1 MLTIFFSFSLS
12 EGPETDFFSVHQ
24 TKWMG
29 ASQFSY
35 FEMVSGI
42 ESLIQTRFK
51 KADPELAKEIVD
63 ISLSQRLDPL
73 WVTALIWTESSFN
86 KKAVSY
92 KGARGLMQLMPAT
105 AKEVLNQLPNKE
117 NTHWHQAKRNI
128 ELGSFYLK
136 NLFHKF
142 NGNHKLAS
150 MAYNLGRVG
159 LLRKIRKSGVPKMIY
174 WTKIQKRYQYLV
186 FKLQRSKQTAKADS
200 VKII

>member
-12 EGPETDFFSVHQ
+12 EGPETRFFSLHQ

-29 ASQFSY
+29 ASQFTY

-42 ESLIQTRFK
+42 ESLIQNKFK
-51 KADPELAKEIVD
+51 KADPELAKKIVD
-63 ISLSQRLDPL
+63 ISLNQRLDPL
-73 WVTALIWTESSFN
+73 WITALIWTESSFN
-86 KKAVSY
+86 KKAISY

-105 AKEVLNQLPNKE
+105 AKEVLIQLPQKQ
-117 NTHWHQAKRNI
+117 NTHWYQATRNL

-136 NLFHKF
+136 KLFFKF

-159 LLRKIRKSGVPKMIY
+159 LLRKMRNSGVPKMNY
-174 WTKIQKRYQYLV
+174 WNKIEKRYQYLV
-186 FKLQRSKQTAKADS
+186 FKLQRSKQTAKASS
-200 VKII
+200 VKFI

>member
-12 EGPETDFFSVHQ
+12 EGPETRFFSLHQ

-29 ASQFSY
+29 VSQFTY
-35 FEMVSGI
+35 FELINGI
-42 ESLIQTRFK
+42 ESLIEEKFK
-51 KADPELAKEIVD
+51 KGDPKLAKKIVD

-73 WVTALIWTESSFN
+73 WITALIWTESSFN
-86 KKAVSY
+86 KKAISY

-105 AKEVLNQLPNKE
+105 AKEVLIKLPKKE
-117 NTHWHQAKRNI
+117 NIPWYQPARNI

-142 NGNHKLAS
+142 KGNHQLAS

-159 LLRKIRKSGVPKMIY
+159 LLRRIRKSGVPKMKY
-174 WTKIQKRYQYLV
+174 WTNIQKRYQYLV
-186 FKLQRSKQTAKADS
+186 FRLQRSKQMAKADS